1 MNDDENEGNKR
12 EKEDRSLVP
21 ASWAPNVRRLLI
33 VLVVAGQDVVSDL
46 DLVWS
51 GLMFQEKTFVRVPEK
66 PSVFSLFCSWTLN
79 IQNLKNKYSHISF
92 LVN

>member
-12 EKEDRSLVP
+12 EKEDRSQVP

-46 DLVWS
+46 DL
-51 GLMFQEKTFVRVPEK
+51 MA
-66 PSVFSLFCSWTLN
+66 
-79 IQNLKNKYSHISF
+79 
-92 LVN
+92 